1 MKKIALKPLSDLRSG
16 RMLFIL
22 CFITYS
28 FVVCGRLNYPAVIAK
43 MISEGFLA
51 KDTAGLAATT
61 FNIAYGCCQF
71 IGGIIS
77 DRLPPFGTIF
87 FGIAGAAV
95 MNLAMYS
102 VMLADAGL
110 PVIVAVWT
118 LNGVIQSIIWPT
130 LIRIVSGALPEKLR
144 VTAGA
149 SMLATTAIGNV
160 FSGFLS
166 SAIMRF
172 TDWKKCFL
180 FPAIVLAV
188 LSATWFALTRG
199 FSRRTIVSAS
209 EVNSAETQKE
219 SKKST
224 GLFRLL
230 VISGGIFML
239 IPIAIMAVVKDGV
252 STWAP
257 TIITETF
264 SADPVFATFI
274 STLIPFISIFGA
286 AIAKLAMDKIFH
298 NEMKSAAALY
308 GCTVLGLALVL
319 CFGRL
324 NVGLTVFLF
333 SAIIAFL
340 LGVNT
345 LFISLVPIRF
355 SMYGC
360 TAGVTGVLNSVACIF
375 GGLSSYL
382 VGVTAE
388 AKGWTFVFVVFVVL
402 AALAGTVSALIVRR
416 WSRFRNNG
424 V

>member
-1 MKKIALKPLSDLRSG
+1 MKKTALKPLSDLRSG
-16 RMLFIL
+16 RILFIM
-22 CFITYS
+22 CFVLYS

-43 MISEGFLA
+43 TISEGFLA
-51 KDTAGLAATT
+51 KNTAGLAATT

-77 DRLPPFGTIF
+77 DRLPPFGTISF
-87 FGIAGAAV
+87 AIAGAGV

-102 VMLADAGL
+102 VLAADAGL
-110 PVIVAVWT
+110 PVIVVVWT
-118 LNGVIQSIIWPT
+118 LNGIIQSIIWPT
-130 LIRIVSGALPEKLR
+130 LIRVISSVLPEKIR

-149 SMLATTAIGNV
+149 SMLATTAVGNV

-166 SAIMRF
+166 SAIMHF

-180 FPAIVLAV
+180 FPAVLLIA
-188 LSATWFALTRG
+188 LSAAWFALTRG
-199 FSRRTIVSAS
+199 FSRRTVVTVSAAEVS
-209 EVNSAETQKE
+209 EGKKD
-219 SKKST
+219 KKSSA

-230 VISGGIFML
+230 IVSGGIFMFF
-239 IPIAIMAVVKDGV
+239 PIAVMAVVKDGV

-257 TIITETF
+257 TVITETF
-264 SADPVFATFI
+264 SADPVFATLI
-274 STLIPFISIFGA
+274 STFIPFISIFGA
-286 AIAKLAMDKIFH
+286 AIAKLAMDKVFH

-308 GCTVLGLALVL
+308 ACTVLGLVLVL
-319 CFGRL
+319 CFGNL
-324 NVGLTVFLF
+324 NIGLTVFLF
-333 SAIIAFL
+333 AAIIAFL

-355 SMYGC
+355 SEYGC
-360 TAGVTGVLNSVACIF
+360 TAGVTGVLNSSACIA

-382 VGVTAE
+382 VGVAAE
-388 AKGWTFVFVVFVVL
+388 AEGWTFVFLLFVVL

-416 WSRFRNNG
+416 WSRFRNSG